1 MASTHSTSGTIDMAW
16 QMHEQGSSMAE
27 IEATLTAQELSPED
41 VAEMM
46 TQLKRRR
53 HDHQSR
59 RGMVL
64 IAAGVVLCFGSFVA
78 LCTMSDCGT
87 TFNIVLYGMTGI
99 GGTCIFTGL
108 YLILG

>member
-27 IEATLTAQELSPED
+27 IEAALIAEGNNPET
-41 VAEMM
+41 VTEMIAE
-46 TQLKRRR
+46 LKRRR
-53 HDHQSR
+53 HDHLSR
-59 RGMVL
+59 IGMVL
-64 IAAGVVLCFGSFVA
+64 IAAGVMLCIGSFIA

-87 TFNIVLYGMTGI
+87 TFNIALYGMTGI
-99 GGTCIFTGL
+99 GGTCIFAGL